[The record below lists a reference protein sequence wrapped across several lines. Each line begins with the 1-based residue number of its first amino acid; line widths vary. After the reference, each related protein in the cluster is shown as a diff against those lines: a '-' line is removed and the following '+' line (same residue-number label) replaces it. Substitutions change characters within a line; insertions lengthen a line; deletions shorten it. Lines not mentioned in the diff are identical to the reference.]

1 MSLEKYKSKIFTA
14 AVVVLDMYRV
24 GTGTL
29 LVIFVPGV
37 CGGRACLPIDNWN
50 NGDLLYRVGAACN
63 LLTLLTF
70 AALYA
75 AEIRRENRLST
86 YLKSN
91 PGLPTDSEDVGKV
104 IQRLTD
110 TRRTRLLTLN
120 TQYQRIG
127 YITIAMYLINTVIS
141 AAIIFTGY
149 MNDKGPVL
157 LVTNTLLI
165 GGKLYDIY
173 RTVNT
178 EPNVF
183 LSAYIN
189 HKLQFND
196 VVPTKT
202 TAAFLAAHMKQK
214 LDARSFDNIED
225 KREQSPAP

>member
-189 HKLQFND
+189 HKVQFND

-225 KREQSPAP
+225 KREQSPTP